1 MAKTNNVYILP
12 QDNRTKTAILTAAKA
27 SQANI
32 TDAVKIAAGG
42 ANGSLVKSVWA
53 LPRDTMA
60 AANKLSLYLYDGA
73 TTYLIDSVLMAAYTY
88 AATTA
93 TPTTTFAK
101 ATDATPIYL
110 PSGWGLYAG
119 AATALAAGIAVS
131 ALIEDY

>member
-32 TDAVKIAAGG
+32 TDAVKIADGG

-101 ATDATPIYL
+101 ATDAAPIYL
-110 PSGWGLYAG
+110 PSGWSLYAG